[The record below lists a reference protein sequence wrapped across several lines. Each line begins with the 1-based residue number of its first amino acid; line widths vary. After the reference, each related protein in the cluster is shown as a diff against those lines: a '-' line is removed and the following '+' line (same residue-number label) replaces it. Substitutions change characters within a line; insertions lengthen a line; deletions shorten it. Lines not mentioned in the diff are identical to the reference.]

1 MAAGISGRY
10 QRTAP
15 EWVVRLDS
23 SDPSGKLPPP
33 VTEGNVSLTRRSR
46 GPVEVVSLS
55 GTLDAWSEPD
65 VRTALLEVLREGRS
79 RVVLDLAQLRRVD
92 SSGLSALLS
101 VLKAARSAGGDVVLL
116 APSASVVS
124 VLRLT
129 RLDQI
134 LEAFEDEAAAL
145 ARLSA

>member
-1 MAAGISGRY
+1 M
-10 QRTAP
+10 
-15 EWVVRLDS
+15 
-23 SDPSGKLPPP
+23 P
-33 VTEGNVSLTRRSR
+33 VTEGKVVLACRPV

-55 GTLDAWSEPD
+55 GTLDAWAEPE
-65 VRTALLEVLREGRS
+65 VRTGLKEILDRGRT
-79 RVVLDLAQLRRVD
+79 RLVLDLRDLRRVD

-116 APSASVVS
+116 APSAAVVS

-134 LEAFEDEAAAL
+134 LEAFADEAAAL
-145 ARLSA
+145 AQLSA

>member
-1 MAAGISGRY
+1 M
-10 QRTAP
+10 
-15 EWVVRLDS
+15 
-23 SDPSGKLPPP
+23 
-33 VTEGNVSLTRRSR
+33 TEGKVAIACRPV

-65 VRTALLEVLREGRS
+65 VRAGLKAVLDGGKS
-79 RVVLDLAQLRRVD
+79 RIVLDLAALRRID
-92 SSGLSALLS
+92 STGLSALLS

-116 APSASVVS
+116 SPSPAVVA

-134 LEAFEDEAAAL
+134 LEAYDDEGAAL
-145 ARLSA
+145 GRLSA

>member
-1 MAAGISGRY
+1 MTDGK
-10 QRTAP
+10 
-15 EWVVRLDS
+15 VVLAC
-23 SDPSGKLPPP
+23 
-33 VTEGNVSLTRRSR
+33 RSA

-55 GTLDAWSEPD
+55 GTLDAWAEPE
-65 VRTALLEVLREGRS
+65 VRAALQEVLASGRS
-79 RVVLDLAQLRRVD
+79 RVVLDLSGLKRID

-101 VLKAARSAGGDVVLL
+101 VLKAARAAEGDVVLL
-116 APSASVVS
+116 SPSSAVVS

-134 LEAFEDEAAAL
+134 LETFYDEAAAL

>member
-1 MAAGISGRY
+1 MGGRY

-15 EWVVRLDS
+15 GGAVRLDTSRS
-23 SDPSGKLPPP
+23 SGNLPPP
-33 VTEGNVSLTRRSR
+33 VTEGNVVLTRRSR
-46 GPVEVVSLS
+46 GPVEVVELS

-65 VRTALLEVLREGRS
+65 ARAALLAVVREGGGRL
-79 RVVLDLAQLRRVD
+79 VLDLAGLRRID

-116 APSASVVS
+116 SPSATVVS

-129 RLDQI
+129 RLDRV
-134 LEAFEDEAAAL
+134 LETFEDEEAAF
-145 ARLSA
+145 ARLSS

>member
-1 MAAGISGRY
+1 
-10 QRTAP
+10 
-15 EWVVRLDS
+15 
-23 SDPSGKLPPP
+23 
-33 VTEGNVSLTRRSR
+33 VTEGNVVLARSSR
-46 GPVEVVSLS
+46 GSVEVVALS

-65 VRTALLEVLREGRS
+65 ARAALLEVLREGRV
-79 RVVLDLAQLRRVD
+79 RVVLDLAQVRRID

-101 VLKAARSAGGDVVLL
+101 VLKAARAAGGDVVLL
-116 APSASVVS
+116 SPSDAVVS

>member
-1 MAAGISGRY
+1 MGGKVPAIGREG
-10 QRTAP
+10 T
-15 EWVVRLDS
+15 VRLDTAAS
-23 SDPSGKLPPP
+23 SGKLPLP
-33 VTEGNVSLTRRSR
+33 VTEGKVVLASR
-46 GPVEVVSLS
+46 PAGPAEVVSLS
-55 GTLDAWSEPD
+55 GTLDAWAEPD
-65 VRTALLEVLREGRS
+65 VRAGLKEVLDRGRT
-79 RVVLDLAQLRRVD
+79 RLVLDLRELRRID

-116 APSASVVS
+116 APTAAVVS

-134 LEAFEDEAAAL
+134 LEAFDDEATAL